1 MKKIVRDFLT
11 FNKRERNGVFVLVS
25 IITILVLY
33 LNVSGGFVKKEPA
46 DFSDF
51 DEKVKQL
58 DALKRKAAHSASKQT
73 SEATPATVVSL
84 DGDRFEFDPNTLGE
98 KDWKR
103 LGLPDKL
110 IQTIQRFLSKGGRF
124 HKKEDL
130 KKIYGMKQELYS
142 SLEAYVSI
150 EKEISSSESMPFP
163 AVFKEGKVESDRP
176 SSKRLIDL
184 NTADSALLTSIKGVG
199 PFYAKN
205 IIKHRN
211 ALGGFVSKE
220 QLMEIWKLDEEKYI
234 TIEPYVFVD
243 LSKVKKININTCE
256 AKDLKLP
263 YINWNMANAI
273 VNYRKHHGKY
283 KTLEEIKQTDL
294 VDEKTYRKIVPYLV
308 VE

>member
-25 IITILVLY
+25 IITVLVLY

-58 DALKRKAAHSASKQT
+58 DALKVKAALSTSKQT
-73 SEATPATVVSL
+73 GEIAIATAASPSVE
-84 DGDRFEFDPNTLGE
+84 RFEFDPNTLAA

-150 EKEISSSESMPFP
+150 EKEINPSESTPSP
-163 AVFKEGKVESDRP
+163 AIFKEGKVEKDRT

-184 NTADSALLTSIKGVG
+184 NTADSALLTSIKGIG

-220 QLMEIWKLDEEKYI
+220 QLMEIWKLDEEKYAA
-234 TIEPYVFVD
+234 IEQYLYVD
-243 LSKVKKININTCE
+243 LSKVKKINVNTCE
-256 AKDLKLP
+256 AKDLKSP

-294 VDEKTYRKIVPYLV
+294 VDEETYRKIVPYLTA
-308 VE
+308 E

>member
-25 IITILVLY
+25 IITVLVLY

-58 DALKRKAAHSASKQT
+58 DALKVKAAHSTSKQATKAT
-73 SEATPATVVSL
+73 STTVVSL
-84 DGDRFEFDPNTLGE
+84 DAERFEFDPNTLEE

-150 EKEISSSESMPFP
+150 EKEISPSESTSSP
-163 AVFKEGKVESDRP
+163 AVFKEGKVEKDRP
-176 SSKRLIDL
+176 SSKKLIEL
-184 NTADSALLTSIKGVG
+184 NTADSALLTSIKGIG

-220 QLMEIWKLDEEKYI
+220 QLMEIWKLDEEKYVA
-234 TIEPYVFVD
+234 IEPYVFVD
-243 LSKVKKININTCE
+243 LSKVKKINVNTCE
-256 AKDLKLP
+256 AKDLKSP

-294 VDEKTYRKIVPYLV
+294 VDEETYRKIVPYLI